1 MSRATVAFDRGQNH
15 RDGVE
20 VTDRRPGKV
29 AADDSALPR
38 KRACAQSN
46 EGDATMLLVV
56 APLRFGHRSVLSGG
70 VPRRRSQAYVATAM
84 QGAREDAV
92 MR

>member
-1 MSRATVAFDRGQNH
+1 MVAGDFGPPRGC
-15 RDGVE
+15 
-20 VTDRRPGKV
+20 
-29 AADDSALPR
+29 A
-38 KRACAQSN
+38 RACWK
-46 EGDATMLLVV
+46 EGDATKLLVV